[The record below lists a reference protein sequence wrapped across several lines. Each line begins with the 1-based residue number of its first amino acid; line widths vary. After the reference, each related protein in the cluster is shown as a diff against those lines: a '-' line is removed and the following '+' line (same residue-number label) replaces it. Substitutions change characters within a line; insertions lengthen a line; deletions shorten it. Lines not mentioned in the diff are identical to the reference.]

1 MELKETIESI
11 GRAFEQFKA
20 ENDARLKE
28 IEKKG
33 NADPLLAE
41 KVEKINADLTALGA
55 MKKQLEAIEAA
66 VARDRKSVV

>member
-11 GRAFEQFKA
+11 GRAFETFKA

-33 NADPLLAE
+33 HVDPLLAE
-41 KVEKINADLTALGA
+41 KVEKINADISALGE
-55 MKKQLEAIEAA
+55 MKKQLEAAIFF
-66 VARDRKSVV
+66 R

>member
-33 NADPLLAE
+33 HH
-41 KVEKINADLTALGA
+41 I
-55 MKKQLEAIEAA
+55 A
-66 VARDRKSVV
+66 VNHPMPDRCQDHRIGK